1 MADILSPATET
12 NLNQQISQLEAKNGS
27 EIAVVTVPDTAPS
40 ASPKEFATTLFNH
53 WGIGKKGKDNG
64 VLLLISQGDR
74 RVEIETGYGVEG
86 ILPDAKV
93 GNIIQKDITP
103 KFKKSDFN
111 GGTLAGTKALIV
123 SLSGN
128 ASPIRSSADQLSSST
143 PNVSS
148 TPDSSNLAAEDKA
161 GIGEFGWIYGL
172 VGGIGAWAGIAYFR
186 SRRPIILEP
195 EGRSRTKKQDLRRP
209 GHCASC
215 QQPMKRLDYSSIQSH
230 LSRPEQVAHQ
240 IGSVNFVG
248 WQCPSCH
255 SHLAKPGIHIRAYAS
270 ASTDFSNCPTCHELT
285 VRRSSRV
292 LQSPTQYSEGRRLIT
307 YTCQCCHYHKE
318 IDETIPRLPPPPPP
332 SSSSG
337 SWNSS
342 SGSSGG
348 FSGGGSSGGGFGGGS
363 SGGGGAGGSW

>member
-40 ASPKEFATTLFNH
+40 ASPKEFATTLFNR

-74 RVEIETGYGVEG
+74 RVEIETGYGVEA

-128 ASPIRSSADQLSSST
+128 AQPIRSSADQPDSST
-143 PNVSS
+143 SDV
-148 TPDSSNLAAEDKA
+148 SSNLASEDKT
-161 GIGEFGWIYGL
+161 ETTDFGWSYGF
-172 VGGIGAWAGIAYFR
+172 VGVVGVVALWAAIARFR
-186 SRRPIILEP
+186 SRRPVILEP

-255 SHLAKPGIHIRAYAS
+255 SHLAKPGIHIRAHTS
-270 ASTDFSNCPTCHELT
+270 ASQDFSDCPTCHELT
-285 VRRSSRV
+285 VQRSSRV
-292 LQSPTQYSEGRRLIT
+292 IESATQYSEGRRLIT
-307 YTCQCCHYHKE
+307 YTCQCCPYHKE

-332 SSSSG
+332 SSG
-337 SWNSS
+337 GWS
-342 SGSSGG
+342 SGSSSS
-348 FSGGGSSGGGFGGGS
+348 FSGGGSSGGSFGGGS